1 MPERFELGMV
11 PGDTVPA
18 ESSLRSKA
26 RRLVTSS
33 TFDVAIGFV
42 ILANSL
48 TIGIEQSF
56 EIEGMSTSTLE
67 NLEHVFLGVYVLEL
81 AARFAAYGVQCLK
94 DNWVKFDGLLVVV
107 GIFGTWIL
115 PPLLGSVEELA
126 PLMVL
131 RTMRLA
137 RLVRTVRL
145 LVKFKVL
152 WMLVLGLLNS
162 ASTMFYTLVLLIIIL
177 YVFSAIG
184 IELIANNPLAGTDP
198 EFQEVAQLY
207 FSTLPGTMLTLMQF
221 VCLDTIGAI
230 YRPLVEK
237 DGILA
242 IYFTAIIVIV
252 PVVLM
257 NLVTAVIVGGALEQ
271 SQQDKEGLKLKEEQK
286 TETLVQRLRTIFQA
300 LDEDNSG
307 EVSREEIANI
317 NESDEVVL
325 CSSTPL
331 KHPVEIFNALD
342 IDGTGAIGI
351 EDFCHVFSKV
361 ASSDTPLETQRM
373 TRQVNVILKRVKELC
388 SAQEG
393 MQEKLGKALRTQ
405 QGLERVLLARR
416 ARADFEGSDRAEERP
431 GREEAPAPPVNW
443 EEAPAWA
450 QGLLSHL
457 RSIRKRELP
466 RPPETSGNEWPHDH
480 KLTEPALEPC
490 GPPHSSRPFLLA

>member
-107 GIFGTWIL
+107 GIFRHVDPPSLAWKRGGAGASHGAANDAAGT
-115 PPLLGSVEELA
+115 PCPHGPLAGEVQGLVDAGVGAPELREHHVLHARA
-126 PLMVL
+126 PHHHP
-131 RTMRLA
+131 
-137 RLVRTVRL
+137 VRVQR
-145 LVKFKVL
+145 K
-152 WMLVLGLLNS
+152 
-162 ASTMFYTLVLLIIIL
+162 
-177 YVFSAIG
+177 G

-405 QGLERVLLARR
+405 QGLERALLARR
-416 ARADFEGSDRAEERP
+416 ARADFEGSDRAEEGP

-466 RPPETSGNEWPHDH
+466 RPPETNGNEWPHDH